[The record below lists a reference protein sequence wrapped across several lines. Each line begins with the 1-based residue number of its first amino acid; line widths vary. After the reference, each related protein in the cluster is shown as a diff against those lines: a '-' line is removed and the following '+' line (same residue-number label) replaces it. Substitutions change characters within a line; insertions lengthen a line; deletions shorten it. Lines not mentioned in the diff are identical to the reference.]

1 MIEPDRL
8 AEDLEFAH
16 RLADRAAEVSLE
28 YFHRGVDT
36 IIKADDTPVS
46 EADLETDRRMVE
58 LIEQER
64 PDDAILSEESGDH
77 GDSNRRW
84 IVDPIDGTFN
94 FVERD
99 PMWGNHV
106 ALEVD
111 GELVLGVIT
120 RPVEEQRWW
129 ATTGNGAFRAD
140 GNAAPQRLSVS
151 TTTDLAQARLCIWSH
166 LDDEQLM
173 VWGNA
178 CTVVRPSALDNV
190 LHVIQGDID
199 AVIETRGRHWDNA
212 PAIVL
217 VTEAGGRYTDPEGG
231 IRPDLSPCRY
241 TNGRVDA
248 ALDAFL
254 AGGPVTAL

>member
-1 MIEPDRL
+1 MLDPDRL
-8 AEDLEFAH
+8 ADDLAFAH

-28 YFHRGVDT
+28 YFHRGVET
-36 IIKADDTPVS
+36 IIKDDDTPVS

-64 PDDAILSEESGDH
+64 PDDAILSEESGVH
-77 GDSNRRW
+77 GASNRRW

-120 RPVEEQRWW
+120 RPVSEQRWW
-129 ATTGNGAFRAD
+129 ATSGSGAFRTEGD
-140 GNAAPQRLSVS
+140 AAPQPLRVS
-151 TTTDLAQARLCIWSH
+151 TTSELAQARLCIWSH
-166 LDDEQLM
+166 LEDHELEH
-173 VWGNA
+173 WGRA

-199 AVIETRGRHWDNA
+199 AVIETRGRYWDNA

-217 VTEAGGRYTDPEGG
+217 VTEAGGRYSDPEGG

-254 AGGPVTAL
+254 AG

>member
-1 MIEPDRL
+1 VIDPDRL

-16 RLADRAAEVSLE
+16 RLADRAAEVSME
-28 YFHRGVDT
+28 FFHRGVET
-36 IIKADDTPVS
+36 IIKDDDTPVS

-58 LIEQER
+58 LLKAER
-64 PDDAILSEESGDH
+64 PDDAILSEESGEH

-94 FVERD
+94 FVEGD

-120 RPVEEQRWW
+120 RPVHEQRWW
-129 ATTGNGAFRAD
+129 ATSGNGAFRTD
-140 GNAAPQRLSVS
+140 GPDAAPQRLAVS

-166 LDDEQLM
+166 LSERQLEH
-173 VWGNA
+173 WGSA

-190 LHVIQGDID
+190 LHVIQGDLD
-199 AVIETRGRHWDNA
+199 AVIETRGKYWDNA
-212 PAIVL
+212 PQIVL
-217 VTEAGGRYTDPEGG
+217 VTEAGGRYSDPDGG
-231 IRPDLSPCRY
+231 IRPDLSPCRF

-254 AGGPVTAL
+254 SG

>member
-1 MIEPDRL
+1 MIDPDQL
-8 AEDLEFAH
+8 AEDLAFAH
-16 RLADRAAEVSLE
+16 RLADRAAEVSLD
-28 YFHRGVDT
+28 YFHRGVETLVKD
-36 IIKADDTPVS
+36 DDTPVS

-77 GDSNRRW
+77 GHASRRW
-84 IVDPIDGTFN
+84 IIDPIDGTFN

-120 RPVEEQRWW
+120 RPVAEQRWW
-129 ATTGNGAFRAD
+129 ATSGMGAFRTD
-140 GNAAPQRLSVS
+140 GRGAPRRLSVS
-151 TTTDLAQARLCIWSH
+151 TTTDLAQTRLCIWSH
-166 LDDEQLM
+166 LEDDEL
-173 VWGNA
+173 VHWGSA
-178 CTVVRPSALDNV
+178 CTLVRPSVLDNV
-190 LHVIQGDID
+190 LHVIQGDLD
-199 AVIETRGRHWDNA
+199 AVIETRGRCWDNA

-217 VTEAGGRYTDPEGG
+217 VNEAGGRYTDPEGG
-231 IRPDLSPCRY
+231 IRPDLSPCRF

-254 AGGPVTAL
+254 AG

>member
-1 MIEPDRL
+1 
-8 AEDLEFAH
+8 
-16 RLADRAAEVSLE
+16 
-28 YFHRGVDT
+28 
-36 IIKADDTPVS
+36 VS

-58 LIEQER
+58 LIKAER
-64 PDDAILSEESGDH
+64 PADAILSEESGQH

-120 RPVEEQRWW
+120 RPVTDQRWW
-129 ATTGNGAFRAD
+129 ATAGNGAFRAD
-140 GNAAPQRLSVS
+140 GSTDPQRVHVS
-151 TTTDLAQARLCIWSH
+151 ATTDLSEARLCIWSH
-166 LDDEQLM
+166 LNDAELAR
-173 VWGNA
+173 WGSA
-178 CTVVRPSALDNV
+178 CTLVRPSALDNV
-190 LHVIQGDID
+190 LHVIQGDLD
-199 AVIETRGRHWDNA
+199 AVVETRGKHWDNA

-217 VTEAGGRYTDPEGG
+217 VTEAGGRYSDPDGG
-231 IRPDLSPCRY
+231 IRPDRSPCRF

-254 AGGPVTAL
+254 AG

>member
-1 MIEPDRL
+1 MIDPDRL
-8 AEDLEFAH
+8 AEDLEFAQ
-16 RLADRAAEVSLE
+16 RLADRASEVSLE
-28 YFHRGVDT
+28 FFHRGVET
-36 IIKADDTPVS
+36 IIKDDDTPVS

-58 LIEQER
+58 LIKAER

-120 RPVEEQRWW
+120 RPVHEQRWW
-129 ATTGNGAFRAD
+129 ATTGNGAFRTD
-140 GNAAPQRLSVS
+140 GMGAAPERLAVS
-151 TTTDLAQARLCIWSH
+151 TTTDLAEARLCIWSH
-166 LDDEQLM
+166 LTDAQLER
-173 VWGNA
+173 WGRA

-199 AVIETRGRHWDNA
+199 AVIETRGRSWDNA

-217 VTEAGGRYTDPEGG
+217 VTEAGGRYSDPEGG
-231 IRPDLSPCRY
+231 IRPDLSPCRF

-254 AGGPVTAL
+254 SG

>member
-1 MIEPDRL
+1 MIDPDRL

-36 IIKADDTPVS
+36 IIKDDDTPVS

-58 LIEQER
+58 LIGQER
-64 PDDAILSEESGDH
+64 PNDAILSEESGEH
-77 GDSNRRW
+77 GRSNRRW
-84 IVDPIDGTFN
+84 ILDPIDGTFN
-94 FVERD
+94 FVERH

-120 RPVEEQRWW
+120 RPVDEQRWF
-129 ATTGNGAFRAD
+129 ATSGNGAFRTDRDAS
-140 GNAAPQRLSVS
+140 AATRLHVS
-151 TTTDLAQARLCIWSH
+151 TTTDLARARLCIWSH
-166 LDDEQLM
+166 LDDAQL
-173 VWGNA
+173 VRWGNA

-199 AVIETRGRHWDNA
+199 AVIETRGRAWDNA

-231 IRPDLSPCRY
+231 TRPDLMPCRF
-241 TNGRVDA
+241 TNGRIDA

-254 AGGPVTAL
+254 AG

>member
-1 MIEPDRL
+1 MIDPDQL
-8 AEDLEFAH
+8 AEDLELAH

-28 YFHRGVDT
+28 LFHRGVDT
-36 IIKADDTPVS
+36 MIKDDDTPVS

-58 LIEQER
+58 LIRAER
-64 PDDAILSEESGDH
+64 PDDAILSEESGEH
-77 GDSNRRW
+77 GASNRRW

-120 RPVEEQRWW
+120 RPVEERRWW
-129 ATTGNGAFRAD
+129 ATTGNGASRAD
-140 GNAAPQRLSVS
+140 ADGRGAPRRLHVS
-151 TTTDLAQARLCIWSH
+151 TTADLAEARLCIWSH
-166 LDDEQLM
+166 LEDDELER
-173 VWGNA
+173 WGSA
-178 CTVVRPSALDNV
+178 CTLVRPSALDNV
-190 LHVIQGDID
+190 LHVIQGDLD
-199 AVIETRGRHWDNA
+199 AVIETRGRYWDNA

-217 VTEAGGRYTDPEGG
+217 VTEAGGRYSDPEGG

-254 AGGPVTAL
+254 GR